1 MKDPENRLDLV
12 PVDAVPSATLPEGA
26 RRLAA
31 RSIAANTRKA
41 YTRALNRL
49 DEALAAKGKPLD
61 DATLA
66 AYLFGLFE
74 AGRSPATGGQVVA
87 AVNFRYKLLGLPSP
101 AGPLTARVLAGYRRD
116 GKERG
121 RGQVAPVRWEQAEA
135 AAAVA
140 VNGQGALHGL
150 RDAALLAVA
159 SDALLRVS
167 EAAALDVADIQKEPD
182 GSGTVL
188 IRSGKTDQEGKGRTL
203 YLGHLTMTRIRD
215 WLDKAGISEG
225 ALFRRVYKGGKV
237 GGRISTRSLR
247 TIIQA
252 RARAAG
258 VAGRVSGH
266 SLRVGSAQSLA
277 HAGATVVDMQEAGR
291 WRSPDQPGLYSR
303 RQLAGRGA
311 VARFRYGRQ

>member
-1 MKDPENRLDLV
+1 MTRPWPLIC
-12 PVDAVPSATLPEGA
+12 SACS
-26 RRLAA
+26 RLAA
-31 RSIAANTRKA
+31 PPPQGGRWWRPSISATSSWASR
-41 YTRALNRL
+41 RRQALSP
-49 DEALAAKGKPLD
+49 LA
-61 DATLA
+61 
-66 AYLFGLFE
+66 
-74 AGRSPATGGQVVA
+74 SWPATA
-87 AVNFRYKLLGLPSP
+87 A
-101 AGPLTARVLAGYRRD
+101 T
-116 GKERG
+116 GKSGG

-277 HAGATVVDMQEAGR
+277 YAGATVVDMQEAGR